1 MSRTPIP
8 GYAQFLLKTLLKNL
22 GRSGES
28 DTNPNVLAICT
39 IVVRSTSMRCKYENG
54 KPRLYL
60 WKRYSDAAFSTT
72 HSTQFTFLDTPLKIV
87 IADGLVPP
95 AQDLLT
101 AEGWD
106 LDTRTGRTP
115 DALAGDIADAD
126 GLIVRSATKVTAAL
140 IAAAPRLRVIARA
153 GTGVDNVD
161 LAAASARG
169 IVVMNAPGA
178 NSISVAEL
186 ALGLILSLARHMPA
200 ADAAMKQGK
209 WEKKRFL
216 GEEIRN
222 KTLGLAGLGRIGQ
235 EVARRAAAFGMRIIA
250 HDPFIS
256 EQVAADLGVDLVTL
270 DELFARADYVSLHMP
285 SNEKTRHM
293 VNAERLAK
301 ARRGIRIVNTARGDL
316 IDETAL
322 ADAIEAGQVGG
333 AALDVFQKEP
343 PPDPRLQKLPQVVA
357 TPHIAASTHEGQ
369 ELVGVETAAAL
380 RDFLRDGIIRN
391 AVNFPS
397 LSAEES
403 ARLRPFV
410 ELGERLGAFVSQM
423 NDDRAHTLS
432 VRYYGG
438 LAEGR
443 NDVIVNAVLVGVFTP
458 ILSSGVTLVNARNVA
473 ADRGI
478 EIVESRSNRTRNY
491 TNLLSVKLH
500 TSEGEH
506 WVEGAVFERT
516 SPRLVQINGIGVE
529 APLEGAMIVVRNNDQ
544 PGVIG
549 EIGTILGRHGVN
561 IANFALG
568 REGTNAIGVVIVDET
583 SPIPESVLDD
593 LRKVTAVTDARI
605 VRV

>member
-1 MSRTPIP
+1 MNI
-8 GYAQFLLKTLLKNL
+8 L
-22 GRSGES
+22 
-28 DTNPNVLAICT
+28 
-39 IVVRSTSMRCKYENG
+39 
-54 KPRLYL
+54 
-60 WKRYSDAAFSTT
+60 
-72 HSTQFTFLDTPLKIV
+72 
-87 IADGLVPP
+87 IADGLVAP

-106 LDTRTGRTP
+106 IDARSGRTP
-115 DALAGDIADAD
+115 DQLAGDLADAD

-140 IAAAPRLRVIARA
+140 IAAAPRLRVVARA

-161 LAAASARG
+161 IAAASARG

-178 NSISVAEL
+178 NSVSVAEL
-186 ALGLILSLARHMPA
+186 ALLLILSLARHVPA

-235 EVARRAAAFGMRIIA
+235 EVARRASAFGMRIVA

-256 EQVAADLGVDLVTL
+256 EQVATDLGVELVTL
-270 DELFARADYVSLHMP
+270 DELFARAHYVSLHMP
-285 SNEKTRHM
+285 SNDKTRQM
-293 VNAERLAK
+293 VNADRLAQ
-301 ARRGIRIVNTARGDL
+301 ARKGIRIVNTARGDL

-322 ADAIEAGQVGG
+322 ADAIEAGQVAG
-333 AALDVFQKEP
+333 AALDVFQREP
-343 PPDPRLQKLPQVVA
+343 PPDPRLQSLPQVVA
-357 TPHIAASTHEGQ
+357 TPHIAASTREGQ

-397 LSAEES
+397 LSAEEFS
-403 ARLRPFV
+403 RLRPFV

-458 ILSSGVTLVNARNVA
+458 ILSSGVTLVNARSVA

-478 EIVESRSNRTRNY
+478 EIVESRSSRARNY

-516 SPRLVQINGIGVE
+516 SPRLVQVDGIGVE
-529 APLEGAMIVVRNNDQ
+529 APLDGTMIVIRNTDQ

-549 EIGTILGRHGVN
+549 EIGTSLGRHGVN

-568 REGTNAIGVVIVDET
+568 RDGANAVGVVIVDET

-593 LRKVTAVTDARI
+593 LRKVSAIRDARI